1 MWELSM
7 PLILLGGC
15 PGVMISPSDSHSPT
29 NFSSSWCSW
38 PGLAISWQG
47 GVLWVGRSSETLLIF
62 RRRTARDGQDGDRRF
77 FPRKDPVGRLGRVCR
92 TLQLRADLV

>member
-1 MWELSM
+1 MWELST

-15 PGVMISPSDSHSPT
+15 LGVMISPSDSHSPT

-47 GVLWVGRSSETLLIF
+47 GVLWAGRSSETVLIL
-62 RRRTARDGQDGDRRF
+62 RRRTEGDGQDMDRRF
-77 FPRKDPVGRLGRVCR
+77 LSRKDPVGRLGQAPCFRDPGS
-92 TLQLRADLV
+92 A